1 MATSVTHGIRIS
13 VQPRFEP
20 EHSDPRQGRFLFSY
34 RITITNTGEHTVQ
47 LLRRRWHIWDS
58 QAPEREVEG
67 PGVVGETPVLAPGE
81 QFTYSS
87 VCDLRSSMGRM
98 HGTYS
103 MRRTGTNDRFEVRIP
118 AFTLLYPWQAN

>member
-20 EHSDPRQGRFLFSY
+20 EHSDPEQGRFLFSY
-34 RITITNTGEHTVQ
+34 RIAITNTSEHTVQ

-58 QAPEREVEG
+58 LAPKREVEG

-87 VCDLRSSMGRM
+87 VCDLRSSLGRM
-98 HGTYS
+98 DGTYT
-103 MRRTGTNDRFEVRIP
+103 MRRADTSDHFEVRIP
-118 AFTLLYPWQAN
+118 AFALLYPWQAN